1 MRRRDLR
8 VVEDDEGEM
17 PQAMRAD
24 LRELRLIDF

>member
-1 MRRRDLR
+1 